1 MLSSDHFGQIRVS
14 LGTSK
19 VVWCAPPPGAS
30 VVPGAPLGTKTEVG
44 GTGRPI
50 GSFEGRYIDLILN
63 LINVARLCH
72 IANVCRDRSC
82 MMRVQAGGEFAKLFW
97 GAGSGYRLRSRVVK
111 MNIYKSFA
119 RAADSCHHFPG
130 PHFLKVL
137 TPGLHFIIIK

>member
-50 GSFEGRYIDLILN
+50 SSFEGRYLDLIF
-63 LINVARLCH
+63 LILVDVACLCH

-97 GAGSGYRLRSRVVK
+97 EQ
-111 MNIYKSFA
+111 A
-119 RAADSCHHFPG
+119 RGTGCAA
-130 PHFLKVL
+130 VL
-137 TPGLHFIIIK
+137 